1 MYSQDALIGFCILCF
16 FGGGVIFSL
25 VTRIYLS
32 NRNKPFLEILSLL
45 ASAKDWSQLDSSQLL
60 RVSKAFEAEF
70 KKLAEPRNN
79 AGTTPS
85 EEAYQ
90 NQHQRLSELS
100 AALAMCTAEVARKEA
115 VVGAKELY
123 AEMLEADYDPNELHH
138 LGQRLQRLLSQRF
151 TTGDGG
157 HSYIL
162 PFITLRELG
171 HHHDRFGEFYAEC
184 VKDMLKKEPIRG
196 GISASTG

>member
-1 MYSQDALIGFCILCF
+1 MFEITLVHLILTMVVTATMSTVIARGFW
-16 FGGGVIFSL
+16 
-25 VTRIYLS
+25 RRRY
-32 NRNKPFLEILSLL
+32 KPYVEMLDLL
-45 ASAKDWSQLDSSQLL
+45 AGAKDWSQLDSDQLS
-60 RVSKAFEAEF
+60 RVSNGLKAEF
-70 KKLAEPRNN
+70 SKLEEPRYN

-100 AALAMCTAEVARKEA
+100 AALAMCATAAARKEA

-151 TTGDGG
+151 TTGNDDR
-157 HSYIL
+157 SYSL

-171 HHHDRFGEFYAEC
+171 HHHDRFGEFYTEC
-184 VKDMLKKEPIRG
+184 VKTMLKKEPISG